1 MKKKKKCVKYCCYY
15 FIFINTKNIT
25 QPQISAIPARSPSRV
40 PFRVVRSCIFFSFC
54 PASFLCALQR
64 EMQKGILENQF
75 FFCLFVFCYYLFL
88 LCFVF
93 EFFPPFGFSRF
104 PGNLFEYRFIIDRHL
119 NWIGRQVTCPNVMR
133 STC

>member
-40 PFRVVRSCIFFSFC
+40 SFRVVRSCIFFSFC

-64 EMQKGILENQF
+64 EMQMGILENQF
-75 FFCLFVFCYYLFL
+75 FFLFIRFL
-88 LCFVF
+88 LLFIFALFCFRIF
-93 EFFPPFGFSRF
+93 PSFRFFTFS
-104 PGNLFEYRFIIDRHL
+104 GQFEYRFIIDRHL

>member
-64 EMQKGILENQF
+64 EMQMRILENQF
-75 FFCLFVFCYYLFL
+75 FFLFIRFL
-88 LCFVF
+88 LLFIFALFCFRIF
-93 EFFPPFGFSRF
+93 PSFRFFTFS
-104 PGNLFEYRFIIDRHL
+104 GQFEYRFIIDRHL

>member
-1 MKKKKKCVKYCCYY
+1 MKKKKKCEKYCCHY

-25 QPQISAIPARSPSRV
+25 QPQISAIPAPSPSRV

-64 EMQKGILENQF
+64 EMQMGILENQF
-75 FFCLFVFCYYLFL
+75 FFLFIRFL
-88 LCFVF
+88 LLFIFALFCFRIF
-93 EFFPPFGFSRF
+93 PSFRFFTFS
-104 PGNLFEYRFIIDRHL
+104 GQFEYRFIIDRHL